1 MICVSRQI
9 KVNEGR
15 ARHDPRLGRGEV
27 WQGLVMKA
35 RNTLPYVPGVAR
47 CEVLEQSD
55 ASLVREIEFRGQR
68 AREGATFRA
77 LERITFLRL
86 SGRFDGLIVEEI
98 TGTHDDLVVRAS
110 FALQLADVASD
121 SMEEREFGA
130 SMELDYFKTVA
141 AAVAAMRRIASAQR

>member
-1 MICVSRQI
+1 MIYVSRQI

-35 RNTLPYVPGVAR
+35 RNTLQYVPGVSY
-47 CEVLEQSD
+47 CEVLEQSG
-55 ASLVREIEFRGQR
+55 AGLVRDIEFRGQR
-68 AREGATFRA
+68 ARERVTFRA
-77 LERITFLRL
+77 PERITFLRL
-86 SGRFDGLIVEEI
+86 SGRVEGLIVEEI
-98 TGTHDDLVVRAS
+98 TGPDDDLVVRAS

-121 SMEEREFGA
+121 SLEAYEFRS

-141 AAVAAMRRIASAQR
+141 PAVAAMRRIASAQR